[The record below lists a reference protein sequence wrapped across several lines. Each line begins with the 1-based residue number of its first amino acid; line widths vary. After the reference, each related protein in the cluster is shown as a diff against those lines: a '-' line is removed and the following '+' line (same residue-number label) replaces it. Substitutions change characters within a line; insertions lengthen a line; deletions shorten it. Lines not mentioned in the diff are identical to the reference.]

1 VVGLGPFAGILA
13 IASTDTCQ
21 AVLGDHRKRGPEAR
35 GRRYCRGG
43 GTLSRVRFG
52 LLPEAMPVIA
62 SQILYF
68 IESNTCSAT
77 IFGIVGA
84 GAIGL
89 YVNESIR
96 TQD

>member
-1 VVGLGPFAGILA
+1 
-13 IASTDTCQ
+13 
-21 AVLGDHRKRGPEAR
+21 
-35 GRRYCRGG
+35 
-43 GTLSRVRFG
+43 
-52 LLPEAMPVIA
+52 MPVIA

-96 TQD
+96 TQDRDKTSFIIILILIAVAMIDFLSARIRRLILGSRAASV